1 MEEPVACKEFDVA
14 ALEPDLAYKLLVGA
28 VQPRPIA
35 WVSTIDE
42 EGIANLAPFSFFTV
56 ASRSPAT
63 ILFSLTEKESG
74 SIKDTLRNLRR
85 TGDFVVNIPSFRH
98 LGAVGATSAPVAP
111 EVDEFELA
119 GLTALPSVKVQS
131 PRLAETALSLECR
144 LSQQVELGADTVVFG
159 EVLWAHV
166 AEGVMD
172 ERVRVDNDVLQPL
185 GRLAGPWFTGPLTAV
200 PQVDSLASAVP
211 RG

>member
-1 MEEPVACKEFDVA
+1 MAPKEFDVA
-14 ALEPDLAYKLLVGA
+14 ALEPELAYKLLVGA

-35 WVSTIDE
+35 WVSTVDIQANT
-42 EGIANLAPFSFFTV
+42 ANLAPFSFFTV

-63 ILFSLTEKESG
+63 ILISITEKDG
-74 SIKDTLRNLRR
+74 GGAKDTLSNLRQ
-85 TGDFVVNIPSFRH
+85 TGDFVVNVASYYH
-98 LGAVGATSAPVAP
+98 LERVGTTSSPVEP
-111 EVDEFELA
+111 DVDEFVLA
-119 GLTALPSVKVQS
+119 GLTACPSVKVRA
-131 PRLAETALSLECR
+131 PRLAESALSLECR
-144 LSQQVELGADTVVFG
+144 LQQEIAIGTDTVVFG

-166 AEGVMD
+166 ADGVMD

-200 PQVDSLASAVP
+200 PQDSEPAIP